1 MPPSKLLTHEDCR
14 EAVCVCCGVKTEKRQ
29 ITVGQE
35 VMVRS
40 YAKPEYD
47 SSVKSF
53 PTGLC
58 STCRYGPV
66 HCTMVANIRSITVV

>member
-14 EAVCVCCGVKTEKRQ
+14 EAVCVCCGVKTDKKR

-35 VMVRS
+35 AMVRS

-47 SSVKSF
+47 SSVKSY
-53 PTGLC
+53 PAGLC
-58 STCRYGPV
+58 STCILKQ
-66 HCTMVANIRSITVV
+66 CTDFWAPPLRHTQLY